1 MAILF
6 QLHRIPRC
14 LDASQVPTLLST
26 IIDQDPFSVVQTI
39 LVLIFGRQEWF
50 VDTLGYLSLGLE
62 STLPLPQ
69 LIRQGI
75 GFRCLY
81 TELICAF

>member
-1 MAILF
+1 M
-6 QLHRIPRC
+6 
-14 LDASQVPTLLST
+14 QVKYPTLPTST
-26 IIDQDPFSVVQTI
+26 DQDPFSVVQTI

-69 LIRQGI
+69 FIRQAI
-75 GFRCLY
+75 GFRCSS
-81 TELICAF
+81 TKLIGAF